1 MKYHDV
7 KTVFKKYDNGRF
19 FSNKLFSK
27 FQCGIS
33 ALLDNYDRKKQRSVD
48 KGGQVGVFL
57 TSFSKAFDCIDYD
70 H

>member
-1 MKYHDV
+1 MIMED
-7 KTVFKKYDNGRF
+7 
-19 FSNKLFSK
+19 FSQINFSQNFNVE
-27 FQCGIS
+27 FQHCLITMIE
-33 ALLDNYDRKKQRSVD
+33 KKQRSVD

>member
-1 MKYHDV
+1 MED
-7 KTVFKKYDNGRF
+7 
-19 FSNKLFSK
+19 FSQINFSQNFNVD
-27 FQCGIS
+27 FQHCLITMIE
-33 ALLDNYDRKKQRSVD
+33 KKQRSVD